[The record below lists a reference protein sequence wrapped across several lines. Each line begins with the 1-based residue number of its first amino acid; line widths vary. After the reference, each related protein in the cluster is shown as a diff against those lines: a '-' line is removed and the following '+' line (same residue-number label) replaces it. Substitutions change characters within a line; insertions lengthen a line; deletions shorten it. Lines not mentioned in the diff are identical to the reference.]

1 MMKITRYRHARR
13 LLLLLTMMV
22 AGANGA
28 WAQTTY
34 TYIVGEDITQAPTA
48 GMTVSSVPGISM
60 EWGTTNNTDGYV
72 RPTWS
77 YVTSGSA
84 PNSAFTNNYV
94 LGGTTWPK
102 TSEKADPDETNG
114 VPFYG
119 CFLKFAALQAGTL
132 TFGLYDGSTTSAVAL
147 MTVDGSSNKTVANH
161 LEGGSDNSYTG
172 SFAYSLT
179 TVSGYTY
186 YLYLPQGTEIGFY
199 GFAFTPTNTTYTAAY
214 NWDFAGASSSN
225 RGDYPMGTTYSS
237 LMKESVDLFLGLT
250 FKVAAADRK
259 LHYTEH
265 GITQAEGSWWVLVPS
280 STVPKGAI
288 IEIVIESLD
297 KNRTPDFSL
306 TGGTVFATNP
316 VFDNSNWKTYSLRF
330 YSDGSGDI
338 TLNCGNNTYLHSI
351 KISTLSYPDIVKH
364 YTIGTSDLTSL
375 PVLSNKGTGS
385 TTIHSSNDAVIRDG
399 YGRVKGPGVAYL
411 KATSTDGSTASCKF
425 IVTANEATATNT
437 GSTFTFTG
445 NGLYSNKVVDLDGLS
460 MRFGN
465 GSEALVVENKD
476 EAGELAV
483 KVMDDNGFFF
493 RIAGQTPPTMGTVY
507 RLRVETKGT
516 FSATGY
522 FTANTK
528 LINSSG
534 TNQSFSYSGTSLTA
548 SLSPGTYYLY
558 NDSGNDA
565 DVLWLHSFGF
575 TPSASITVGQSQFWF
590 IPTLTSATFTVT
602 DGASLLSIEHGV
614 VKINQIFSAFD
625 EFGYAYATVR
635 ATYADSSTE
644 DFDIRVKKDSWDFSG
659 LTTVVEKDLGTGW
672 LSWSE
677 VSATNG
683 MQFKGNWD
691 TSVSEKALHIIY
703 NKSGYIKLPI
713 VGGQTL
719 KFKARRGSNSQDIAI
734 TNLSSPQ
741 PNNNGNIRNAGN
753 TYGDKSAIAVAG
765 VTFATLGTY
774 ANDANIFMK
783 EFSTEF
789 PLNPAASSSF
799 LSSTYDMYLGSGYRR
814 AQIVSG
820 TDPAAKTV
828 FYYSDNTSIA
838 EVDPWTGFILTK
850 TTGTVT
856 IHARPLGVVG
866 VYNGSDADIT
876 YTLNITNREVLTTTV
891 SVSDLCYENEK
902 NADAGLNRIIPN
914 FELLLSG
921 RDGLKTKTNGT
932 YLNFR
937 KTNDLG
943 HLVIKPRLKS
953 SSKEVLFTSVT
964 LTTPTVTEGSVKV
977 NGQTGTV
984 TSGSTTTFTLTKD
997 DAELSTSNF
1006 HEWTS
1011 VTEEATQTGT
1021 AVSAE
1026 LNLNTTL
1033 AAGNLVCG
1041 FSTVPSLCYADIT
1054 GYNKIVFTGTPGVE
1068 LRLLLN
1074 RVSDSGA
1081 MTEILTEIDE
1091 NHTAQVS
1098 LTGLSFAHLN
1108 AIKTSWDSPTGQ
1120 ISSIH
1125 LVGDGVPQLD
1135 IRYNGTDNNGF
1146 MLSQLEFSYQAEENA
1161 TVADLL
1167 DNTKL
1172 KPGMGF
1178 EKSIIYANGPALDA
1192 NTATY
1197 STFKNFKA
1205 PSLTFTSADAEIAT
1219 VSYVATGAGTM
1230 VTSDFEES
1238 TSFTGSF
1245 AGTTYFDA
1253 DNASYTVKGTLTIAA
1268 GGTHTLTVAKGNEIE
1283 LIAFAD
1289 GGETTLTLDNTVGV
1303 LADNNKAPLD
1313 ENLLLN
1319 GDGETATLN
1328 CLTTETAFYA
1338 YAKSGDKVVTLTN
1351 TGAKPVRLLNFRA
1364 YYRETENKVDYLR
1377 YSDYGHYDDFI
1388 DAAGPFVYA
1397 GGFTLP
1403 APTLRVVDTKSG
1415 EVVTSLYQL
1424 SENSYESLDGAAVVN
1439 TATGVLSSNSDRAL
1453 VTAITDATIKAGMST
1468 VGDAWGYAPNITLS
1482 GTVRVYPYAMTWN
1495 FPSSSSTEGLQFTG
1509 NHAVELVGTEQRLDI
1524 IGNVI
1529 SSIMIPVQKK
1539 QKVVITAHAF
1549 RNDNKKGGNQMIN
1562 LRNAA
1567 DIYEE
1572 TASQTTYTG
1581 ATVDYEYT
1589 AQADGY
1595 LTLKNITREYYAS
1608 GRTLSIKKIV
1618 VKPQELLFADG
1629 FEVPISEAPRSGSYQ
1644 NPVINAMDGEVTYS
1658 YSTDF
1663 SRLASGAKFDT
1674 ETGVFTANGSGKIF
1688 DSVGDLVVNVSASK
1702 GDLVHESTGSY
1713 TLKVLTYSFEEAEL
1727 QNSYNGSEWTVT
1739 NSENVLS
1746 SSYDPVPVPTTIYY
1760 EKVAGNPKVDI
1771 DFDGKTT
1778 NYSVKLDGLGT
1789 VRIIAETGSV
1799 SASFLMKS
1807 EVGEKTGFLNTMP
1820 SVKAGT
1826 TSFKQLVEGWGE
1838 DDASV
1843 TWTILR
1849 KTNEVNYT
1857 SITKGTI
1864 SGISGWGVIDVQAK
1878 KGEEI
1883 YTYCLTVQRPLS
1895 ASGSYTEQST
1905 GYSNTYHYYTW
1916 DFHSNKLHKYVDNVT
1931 GNMNADSY
1939 IAGDLVNAAEE
1950 VGDWKWFQRK
1960 ESGTTNNKTEYAHFY
1975 KPALQ
1980 GDNGFVIPETIGLQI
1995 ESAAF
2000 TRTTTG
2006 GGRRGFGIINVQE
2019 KRVPS
2024 DALSATP
2031 GDYIDFT
2038 KDDAH
2043 ACLTVQEGVTIT
2055 IPKLKAGWYV
2065 EMQWARLDPA
2075 NGVNIQT
2082 SNLLDLN
2089 GNLVN
2094 TTLQIGRC
2102 QDKLSK
2108 GGYYTFQVAGDPSDD
2123 DDYRDVSFTVLPEGY
2138 DNLYQ
2143 IRVYDGMYQ
2152 EMMSDMKVGQ
2162 NTTNIADMD
2171 INDAASPMQNYIL
2184 LYDDTKGVDPVNFT
2198 YANNLGS
2205 PVAPSRVCVTTE
2217 GPLEAEMVY
2226 SVSHAALVEGSSDRE
2241 HGYYAFPVVQL
2252 QNGYGRFIITYTL
2265 YSEDRKYVI
2274 ASKKYRFN
2282 VGLQPHQNYPFTWNF
2297 ENISGG
2303 AVRGKN
2309 NNAYNS
2315 IRTDYL
2321 TWTNLGYE
2329 TFELDTET
2337 NGGSLYV
2344 PGATLVTIDRNL
2356 GAKGTISELNE
2367 AGKGCDELNG
2377 LGFNGQV
2384 VFKLAQQG
2392 AEADDAPTGDW
2403 SRGTENS
2410 LLSYNLSDESTYT
2423 AYLAQST
2430 TVDDKTNWTP
2440 VELTAGDGKVMF
2452 GSPGKRETTTVG
2464 GRSYAYK
2471 MDGGNSKNVKLI
2483 PQRPFQN
2490 GDVIHLTGYSSSNVL
2505 KSGFSFYGAAN
2516 DVAGDALVT
2525 INWTNSEANTE
2536 ATLDYTVTRG
2546 DGIAGRKEVYL
2557 FRADKQYTVYLSEVS
2572 ITGDDASAPT
2582 AYERALTCEG
2592 EVTVTIPDLRV
2603 DDYVYIKSS
2612 AAPTAESLTASNL
2625 TAAEA
2630 ADGLDA
2636 IPYDAE
2642 KSVGVYK
2649 YKVNAAGNADVTFA
2663 SDTKIYRIG
2672 VTNIMKPLT
2681 RVGTG
2686 DAWATESR
2694 DHAIDYRQT
2703 GYLTVNDIKA
2713 HTVAAT
2719 NYTLQKVTVRLN
2731 ELTDAVPAET
2741 GLVLKLKLVGAE
2753 VGETSANVNNFGK
2766 AKGGNSVPLFY
2777 PPYSATILD
2786 STTVGFGGTQGNMMM
2801 ANLYERV
2808 LTEERETGVIDKDG
2822 DTVDDSGADDGE
2834 YTRFLLAQRYMKW
2847 TKVTS
2852 DGVSTISHSG
2862 FADSGDVPVFYRM
2875 HKYATEQ
2882 DDKTAE
2888 QLNTLGANKA
2898 YMLIRSGNVPDALWK
2913 GESPAVSRRYIGIE
2927 GISDMDEFI
2936 EDNQY
2941 GADSDA
2947 REGTYDLRGRKV
2959 ADNGNLRPGVYIR
2972 DGRKI
2977 VIK

>member
-1 MMKITRYRHARR
+1 MTEIPVIKGFWALVGRGSGMFCFDNLDIYSYSNIYYDSNKVTAYIEDLNYVNALTNNSGESVTTTVDSGRDGVAIEGRLKNTSASAFRETSNVTKDALTFSDFYDLTVSTRNELHVASMVSGNVFNVGTTVGQIAEERVALDGITMDFGNSTTYGTTAETQVVRAIPGGGYGI
-13 LLLLLTMMV
+13 TMPDRSGWPWGLV
-22 AGANGA
+22 NLSAGAFSDG
-28 WAQTTY
+28 
-34 TYIVGEDITQAPTA
+34 
-48 GMTVSSVPGISM
+48 
-60 EWGTTNNTDGYV
+60 WGTYYV
-72 RPTWS
+72 FRPTKNKTL
-77 YVTSGSA
+77 YVTGYFV
-84 PNSAFTNNYV
+84 NDY
-94 LGGTTWPK
+94 GGAVTDAK
-102 TSEKADPDETNG
+102 
-114 VPFYG
+114 
-119 CFLKFAALQAGTL
+119 
-132 TFGLYDGSTTSAVAL
+132 LYKQSDGSEVGSIANTGTSLA
-147 MTVDGSSNKTVANH
+147 
-161 LEGGSDNSYTG
+161 EG
-172 SFAYSLT
+172 SFALT
-179 TVSGYTY
+179 AGEVY
-186 YLYLPQGTEIGFY
+186 YLY
-199 GFAFTPTNTTYTAAY
+199 A
-214 NWDFAGASSSN
+214 
-225 RGDYPMGTTYSS
+225 
-237 LMKESVDLFLGLT
+237 
-250 FKVAAADRK
+250 
-259 LHYTEH
+259 
-265 GITQAEGSWWVLVPS
+265 
-280 STVPKGAI
+280 
-288 IEIVIESLD
+288 
-297 KNRTPDFSL
+297 
-306 TGGTVFATNP
+306 P
-316 VFDNSNWKTYSLRF
+316 V
-330 YSDGSGDI
+330 
-338 TLNCGNNTYLHSI
+338 
-351 KISTLSYPDIVKH
+351 
-364 YTIGTSDLTSL
+364 
-375 PVLSNKGTGS
+375 
-385 TTIHSSNDAVIRDG
+385 
-399 YGRVKGPGVAYL
+399 
-411 KATSTDGSTASCKF
+411 STAFCL
-425 IVTANEATATNT
+425 N
-437 GSTFTFTG
+437 
-445 NGLYSNKVVDLDGLS
+445 
-460 MRFGN
+460 
-465 GSEALVVENKD
+465 
-476 EAGELAV
+476 
-483 KVMDDNGFFF
+483 
-493 RIAGQTPPTMGTVY
+493 
-507 RLRVETKGT
+507 
-516 FSATGY
+516 
-522 FTANTK
+522 
-528 LINSSG
+528 
-534 TNQSFSYSGTSLTA
+534 SFSY
-548 SLSPGTYYLY
+548 
-558 NDSGNDA
+558 ND
-565 DVLWLHSFGF
+565 
-575 TPSASITVGQSQFWF
+575 ITVGQSQYWF

-614 VKINQIFSAFD
+614 VKINQSFTAFD

-644 DFDIRVKKDSWDFSG
+644 DFDIRVKKDNWDFSG
-659 LTTVVEKDLGTGW
+659 LTTVAEKDFGTGW

-677 VSATNG
+677 VPATNG

-691 TSVSEKALHIIY
+691 TSGSEKALHIIY

-719 KFKARRGSNSQDIAI
+719 KFKAKRGSNSQDIAI

-741 PNNNGNIRNAGN
+741 PNNNGNIRNAGS

-828 FYYSDNTSIA
+828 FYYSDNTNIA

-866 VYNGSDADIT
+866 VYNGSGADII
-876 YTLNITNREVLTTTV
+876 YTLSITNREVLTTTV
-891 SVSDLCYENEK
+891 SVSNLCFENET
-902 NADAGLNRIIPN
+902 NAKEEGLNRIIPN

-921 RDGLKTKTNGT
+921 QDGLKTKTNGT

-1033 AAGNLVCG
+1033 AAGDLVCG

-1178 EKSIIYANGPALDA
+1178 EKSIIYANGSALDA

-1219 VSYVATGAGTM
+1219 VSNVATGAGTM
-1230 VTSDFEES
+1230 VTSDFEKS

-1268 GGTHTLTVAKGNEIE
+1268 GETHTLTVAKGNEIE

-1289 GGETTLTLDNTVGV
+1289 DGETTLTLDNTVGV
-1303 LADNNKAPLD
+1303 LADKDKAPLD

-1338 YAKSGDKVVTLTN
+1338 YAKSGDKVVRLTN

-1688 DSVGDLVVNVSASK
+1688 DSVGDLVVNVNASK

-1807 EVGEKTGFLNTMP
+1807 EAGEKTGFLNTMP

-1826 TSFKQLVEGWGE
+1826 TSFKQLVEGWDE

-1864 SGISGWGVIDVQAK
+1864 SGISGWGVIDVQAE
-1878 KGEEI
+1878 KGGEI

-1905 GYSNTYHYYTW
+1905 GYSNTYNYYTW
-1916 DFHSNKLHKYVDNVT
+1916 DFHSGKLHKYVDNVT
-1931 GNMNADSY
+1931 GNMNDDSY

-1960 ESGTTNNKTEYAHFY
+1960 EAKDTGKKTEYVHFY

-2000 TRTTTG
+2000 TRTTTDG
-2006 GGRRGFGIINVQE
+2006 GKRGFGIINVQE
-2019 KRVPS
+2019 NRDPS

-2031 GDYIDFT
+2031 GEYIDFT

-2082 SNLLDLN
+2082 FNLLDLN

-2205 PVAPSRVCVTTE
+2205 PVAPSRVSVTTE

-2282 VGLQPHQNYPFTWNF
+2282 VGLQPHQDYPFTWDF
-2297 ENISGG
+2297 TNISGG
-2303 AVRGKN
+2303 VVKGKN
-2309 NNAYNS
+2309 NNVYNS
-2315 IRTDYL
+2315 VRTDYL

-2392 AEADDAPTGDW
+2392 AEADDAPTSDCQ
-2403 SRGTENS
+2403 GTANS
-2410 LLSYNLSDESTYT
+2410 LLSYNLSDESTYS
-2423 AYLAQST
+2423 AYLAQRT

-2440 VELTAGDGKVMF
+2440 AELTAGDGKVMF
-2452 GSPGKRETTTVG
+2452 GSPGKREALAG
-2464 GRSYAYK
+2464 GVTMSVTSSAYVYK

-2516 DVAGDALVT
+2516 DEAGDALAT

-2536 ATLDYTVTRG
+2536 ATLDYTVKRG

-2557 FRADKQYTVYLSEVS
+2557 FRADKQYTVYLSAVS
-2572 ITGDDASAPT
+2572 ITGVDASAPK
-2582 AYERALTCEG
+2582 AYERALTCKG
-2592 EVTVTIPDLRV
+2592 KVTVTIPDLRV

-2636 IPYDAE
+2636 IPYDYE

-2649 YKVNAAGNADVTFA
+2649 YKKTTAAGNADVTFI

-2703 GYLTVNDIKA
+2703 GEFTVNDIKA

-2741 GLVLKLKLVGAE
+2741 GLVLKLKLVGADVE
-2753 VGETSANVNNFGK
+2753 ETSANVNNFGK

-2777 PPYSATILD
+2777 PPYSATILN

-2801 ANLYERV
+2801 ANLDERE

-2822 DTVDDSGADDGE
+2822 DNVDDSGADDGD

-2852 DGVSTISHSG
+2852 DGVSAISHSDG
-2862 FADSGDVPVFYRM
+2862 FTDSGNVPVFYRM

-2882 DDKTAE
+2882 DDKTAV

-2913 GESPAVSRRYIGIE
+2913 GEDPAVSRRYIGIE

-2936 EDNQY
+2936 EDNQN